1 MMIQTWLDH
10 ILILCIGDCDAGPLR
25 FLKLFILEVPLIFL
39 FIQFLVIVN
48 LRELKLG
55 GIHTLLLNTD
65 PR

>member
-1 MMIQTWLDH
+1 MVGLYFDSVYRR
-10 ILILCIGDCDAGPLR
+10 LR
-25 FLKLFILEVPLIFL
+25 SGTSKVFLYFSLEVPLIFL